1 LPRARIELG
10 WPHAIALGMLLVV
23 LVNVA
28 FIYIAVSG
36 ADQVVPSYLTERR

>member
-1 LPRARIELG
+1 
-10 WPHAIALGMLLVV
+10 MLLVI

>member
-1 LPRARIELG
+1 MSRRRTELG
-10 WPHAIALGMLLVV
+10 WPHAIALGMLLVI

-36 ADQVVPSYLTERR
+36 ADQVVHSYLTEHR

>member
-1 LPRARIELG
+1 LSRARTRLG
-10 WPHAIALGMLLVV
+10 WPHAIILGMLLVI

>member
-1 LPRARIELG
+1 LSRRTELG
-10 WPHAIALGMLLVV
+10 WPHAILLGMLLVV

-36 ADQVVPSYLTERR
+36 ADQVVSSYVTEHR